1 MSFAKISDIAAQYQK
16 NTTAPLGFVFR
27 DLKTGETV
35 SYHGDRVFPT
45 ASSYKIFILAE
56 LFRKVAAGECSLS
69 DRIVLNEEDKSIGSG
84 LLAQFG
90 GGLNPTLKDY
100 ATLMMIISDNTAT
113 DILFRFLGRDNI
125 KKNVLEPLGLVHTKC
140 DFDCRTLI
148 ENYFELGEKTIMQ
161 MLEENG
167 GAYPSFHNSKWYRC
181 ETEENDETTPLE
193 AAKMLELLYRGEWV
207 SPETSTAMLNIM
219 KACQTNTRIPK
230 YLPLTTPVAH
240 KTGTLDK
247 LNADIGIV
255 YTPKG
260 DYILCLFYNGNLASL
275 EEYERNEQSRFS
287 ENYLAELSRDIY
299 RAYLED

>member
-1 MSFAKISDIAAQYQK
+1 MSFDKVAQVAQQYQH
-16 NTTAPLGFVFR
+16 NTTAPLGFVFK

-35 SYHGDRVFPT
+35 SFRGDEVFPT

-69 DRIVLNEEDKSIGSG
+69 DRIILKEEDKSIGSG

-90 GGLNPTLKDY
+90 GGLNPTIKDL

-125 KKNVLEPLGLVHTKC
+125 KKNVLEPLGLTHTKC
-140 DFDCRTLI
+140 DLSCRALI
-148 ENYFELGEKTIMQ
+148 ENYFELNGRTIMQ
-161 MLEENG
+161 MLDENG

-181 ETEENDETTPLE
+181 EMEENDETTPLE

-207 SPETSTAMLNIM
+207 SPESSAAMLDIM
-219 KACQTNTRIPK
+219 KACQTNSRIPK
-230 YLPLTTPVAH
+230 FLPLNVPVAH

-260 DYILCLFYNGNLASL
+260 DYILCLYYNGNLASR
-275 EEYERNEQSRFS
+275 EEYDSNPLSCFS